1 MSEELPTIELRHVL
15 AGTSRPFTRPGS
27 FTGIDKV
34 PLPGPVE
41 VGTLGIMGDE
51 QGDRRIHGG
60 PDKAIHHYPFEHY
73 HAWKW
78 LIGEHPRLAQPGAFG
93 ENLSTVGVDETQ
105 VCLGDIFRCGSV
117 LLEVSQTRQ
126 PCWKLNDRFEVSD
139 MALRMQA
146 SAMTGWHYRVLESG
160 VLQAGDPIVLQD
172 RPIPRWPLRKVIALL
187 YERSLDFDELSQF
200 AQLPLV
206 PSWRAL
212 VERRLAT
219 GQIENWARRV
229 LGPPSGE

>member
-1 MSEELPTIELRHVL
+1 MSEELPVIELRQVL
-15 AGTSRPFTRPGS
+15 AGTSRPFTRPCS

-34 PLPGPVE
+34 SVSGPVD
-41 VGTLGIMGDE
+41 VAALGIMGDE

-73 HAWKW
+73 QAWLQ
-78 LIGEHPRLAQPGAFG
+78 LIGNHPRLAQPGAFG
-93 ENLSTVGVDETQ
+93 ENLSTVGVDESR

-146 SAMTGWHYRVLESG
+146 SAMTGWYYRVLEDG

-172 RPIPRWPLRKVIALL
+172 RPIPQWSLRRVIALL
-187 YERSLDFDELSQF
+187 YQRSPNVDELSQF

-212 VERRLAT
+212 VERRLST
-219 GQIENWARRV
+219 GQVENWASRV

>member
-1 MSEELPTIELRHVL
+1 MSEALPVIELRQVL

-34 PLPGPVE
+34 SVSGPVA
-41 VGTLGIMGDE
+41 VGALGIMGDE

-73 HAWKW
+73 QGWLQ

-93 ENLSTVGVDETQ
+93 ENLSTVGVDESQ

-146 SAMTGWHYRVLESG
+146 SAMTGWYYRVLEDG
-160 VLQAGDPIVLQD
+160 VLQAGDPIVLQG
-172 RPIPRWPLRKVIALL
+172 RPFPLWSLRRVIALL
-187 YERSLDFDELSQF
+187 YERSADIDELSQF

-212 VERRLAT
+212 VERRLST
-219 GQIENWARRV
+219 GQVENWASRV